1 MKSLDRARYMLAG
14 AVIVGASLLLT
25 GCPATK
31 GDAPEPTGD
40 HIKPGTHTR
49 VIQMPNGFRNIAAT
63 CEGTTGIYVTSRGV
77 AETDPQPS
85 SVALLPNDPACGGT
99 SK

>member
-1 MKSLDRARYMLAG
+1 MNSKLDRARYVLAG
-14 AVIVGASLLLT
+14 AVTVGALVALT

-31 GDAPEPTGD
+31 QDAPEPESGS
-40 HIKPGTHTR
+40 IRNGTHTR
-49 VIQMPNGFRNIAAT
+49 VIKMPNGFRNIAAT

-85 SVALLPNDPACGGT
+85 SVAVLPNDPACA
-99 SK
+99 K